1 MTTMTPAKM
10 RPFAVAFIVALGF
23 GAADLHAQS
32 AGTLSDVVGF
42 LVTNQAVQTADFE
55 KDRAA
60 AEAARD
66 TISRALLINLTSVPI
81 ATSSSGF
88 LYRLNPELGTVQR
101 ASETFGSFFTERALT
116 PGQGRGSVG
125 ISASTSDFDH
135 LNGNSLTD
143 GTLVTIANK
152 FRDESDAFDTEALTL
167 NIRTSTMTVLASV
180 GVTDRL
186 EIGGA
191 VPFVRLSMEGE
202 RINVYRGTTLVQ
214 ATGSGTASGI
224 ADVALRAKYTI
235 VSAASGGMAAAGEYR
250 LPTGDEDNLLGAGS
264 SSWRVIGIGSYDQ
277 GRVGVHG
284 NAGIVRGGVSDE
296 VTFAGALSI
305 AAQPRLTLTG
315 EIYGRHVSELRDIA
329 LAVEPHPTI
338 SGVDTSRLVAGTSG
352 NDVVVAI
359 AGVKWNAGGTVVL
372 GGHLMWSLTDS
383 GLTAPITPTVTF
395 EYAFPR

>member
-1 MTTMTPAKM
+1 MTTMTAAKM
-10 RPFAVAFIVALGF
+10 RPFGVAFIVALVF

-32 AGTLSDVVGF
+32 AGTLSDVIGF

-116 PGQGRGSVG
+116 PGKGRGSVG
-125 ISASTSDFDH
+125 ISATTADFDH

-167 NIRTSTMTVLASV
+167 NIRTSTMTVLASL

-235 VSAASGGMAAAGEYR
+235 VSAASGGIAAAGEYR

-329 LAVEPHPTI
+329 LAAEPHPTI

>member
-1 MTTMTPAKM
+1 M
-10 RPFAVAFIVALGF
+10 RTLSAHMRTFGIALTVALGF

-32 AGTLSDVVGF
+32 AGTLSDVIGF

-125 ISASTSDFDH
+125 ISATTSDFDH

-235 VSAASGGMAAAGEYR
+235 VSAASGGIAAAGEYR

-264 SSWRVIGIGSYDQ
+264 SSWRLIGIGSYDQ

-329 LAVEPHPTI
+329 LAAEPHPTI

>member
-1 MTTMTPAKM
+1 M
-10 RPFAVAFIVALGF
+10 RTVRVHMRTFGVALAIALGV
-23 GAADLHAQS
+23 GVADLHAQS
-32 AGTLSDVVGF
+32 AGTLSDVIGF

-116 PGQGRGSVG
+116 PGKGRGSFG

-143 GTLVTIANK
+143 GTLVTVANK
-152 FRDESDAFDTEALTL
+152 FRDESVPFDTEALTL
-167 NIRTSTMTVLASV
+167 DIRTNTMTVLASV

-191 VPFVRLSMEGE
+191 VPFVRLSIEGE
-202 RINVYRGTTLVQ
+202 RINVYRGTTLIQ

-235 VSAASGGMAAAGEYR
+235 VSAASGGVAAAGEYR
-250 LPTGDEDNLLGAGS
+250 LPTGDEENLLGAGS
-264 SSWRVIGIGSYDQ
+264 SSWRLMGIGSYDQ

-305 AAQPRLTLTG
+305 AAQPRLTLSG

-352 NDVVVAI
+352 NNVVVAI
-359 AGVKWNAGGTVVL
+359 AGVKWNAGGTVVI
-372 GGHLMWSLTDS
+372 GGHLMFSLTDS
-383 GLTAPITPTVTF
+383 GLTAPVTPTVTF